1 MISMRHL
8 RWGFCQSAVGA
19 LLTCLLLAPLT
30 KADPNDFSQE
40 EIDFF
45 ESKIRPALIKHC
57 YVCHSSRADEIQG
70 ELRLDS
76 QAGWQAGGASGPVI
90 VPGRPEESLFIAAI
104 RHVAGVAN
112 MPPKQKLPATVV
124 EDFEAWVRL
133 GAPDPRTASVAH
145 PDNDLGED
153 VASTHWAFQPPR
165 VTPVPSRP
173 GQTWTATDLDRYVL
187 SRLEGKGVQPAEIA
201 DRATLMRRLYFD
213 LVGLPPTFEAIQAFV
228 GNDAPDAYL
237 QLVNTL
243 LESPQFGE
251 RWARHWMDVARF
263 ADTRGYVFT
272 AERKYTDAFK
282 YRDWLIKAFNDDLPY
297 DRFLKLQMAA
307 DRLVEATDAE
317 QLAAMG
323 FLTLGRRF
331 LNNMHDII
339 DDRIDVVTRG
349 TMALTVSCSRCHDH
363 KYDPIPTADYYA
375 LYGVFASSHEPND
388 APAPLRLVD
397 AQVVNVGVFVRG
409 NPGNRGAAV
418 PRRFLSLLAGPKA
431 TPFRDGSGRLEMAE
445 AIVNPQN
452 PLTARVLVNRVWGH
466 LFGAGLVT
474 TPSDFGVRSD
484 SPAQPEALDYLA
496 LQFVQEGWSVKQ
508 LIRRIVLSSVYR
520 QRSDE
525 GSPAQQI
532 DPENRLFWRMNRRR
546 KDFEAM
552 RDGILAVA
560 GNLDKTIGGPS
571 VNIVGKDYAPRRT
584 LYGFIDRQ
592 NLPGI
597 FRTFDFAGPDT
608 HAPKRYE
615 TTVPQQALFLLNSPF
630 AMQQAEVLGN
640 RVKTP
645 DDMITIDNLYRAVLG
660 RLPDAA
666 ERQLAGSF
674 LDKARARDAGPTIPQ
689 SPWKFGYGGL
699 NAEETSIG
707 EFAELPYW
715 NGEAWQGGEKI
726 PDSKLGW
733 VNLRAAGGHPG
744 AGPTR
749 AAMRRWTAYFE
760 GEIVIQGALV
770 HSEKPGDGVRG
781 RIVSSRHGV
790 LGDWSVHD
798 GRQVTAVTRLRVGVG
813 DTIDFVVDS
822 RASTDCDSHLWKVDI
837 SGHFQGERRTWN
849 SQQGFHGPL
858 PPPLQPVVRLAQ
870 VLLLSNEFQFVD

>member
-8 RWGFCQSAVGA
+8 RWGFCQIAVGA

-30 KADPNDFSQE
+30 KAAPTDFSQE

-76 QAGWQAGGASGPVI
+76 QAGWQAGGVSGTVI
-90 VPGRPEESLFIAAI
+90 VPGRPEKSLFIAAI
-104 RHVAGVAN
+104 RHTAGVAN
-112 MPPKQKLPATVV
+112 MPPKQKLPAAVV

-133 GAPDPRTASVAH
+133 GAPDPRTASTAH
-145 PDNDLGED
+145 PNNDLGED
-153 VASTHWAFQPPR
+153 VASTHWAFQPPQ
-165 VTPVPSRP
+165 VTPVPSMP
-173 GQTWTATDLDRYVL
+173 GQTWSTTDLDRYVL

-213 LVGLPPTFEAIQAFV
+213 LVGLPPTFEAIQDFV

-282 YRDWLIKAFNDDLPY
+282 YRDWLIQAFNADLPY

-375 LYGVFASSHEPND
+375 LYGVFASSHEPNN

-484 SPAQPEALDYLA
+484 APAQPEALDYLA
-496 LQFVQEGWSVKQ
+496 LQFVQEGWSVKH

-532 DPENRLFWRMNRRR
+532 DPENRFFWRMNRRR

-608 HAPKRYE
+608 HAPKRHE

-645 DDMITIDNLYRAVLG
+645 DDMTTIDNLYRAVLG
-660 RLPDAA
+660 RSPDAA
-666 ERQLAGSF
+666 ERQLAGAF
-674 LDKARARDAGPTIPQ
+674 LDKARARDARPSIPQ

-699 NAEETSIG
+699 NEEENGIR

-726 PDSKLGW
+726 PDPKLGW
-733 VNLRAAGGHPG
+733 LNLRAAGGHPG

-749 AAMRRWTAYFE
+749 AAIRRWTAYCE

-770 HSEKPGDGVRG
+770 HSEKRGDGVRG

-798 GRQVTAVTRLRVGVG
+798 RRQVTAVTRLRVEVG

-822 RASTDCDSHLWKVDI
+822 RASTDYDSHLWKVDI
-837 SGHFQGERRTWN
+837 SGHFHGVRRTWN
-849 SQQGFHGPL
+849 SQKGFHGPL
-858 PPPLQPVVRLAQ
+858 PPQLQPVVRLAQ

>member
-8 RWGFCQSAVGA
+8 RWGFCQIAVGA

-30 KADPNDFSQE
+30 KADSTDFSQE

-76 QAGWQAGGASGPVI
+76 QAGWQAGGVSGTVI
-90 VPGRPEESLFIAAI
+90 VPGRPEKSLFIAAI
-104 RHVAGVAN
+104 RHTAGVAN
-112 MPPKQKLPATVV
+112 MPPKQKLPAAVV

-133 GAPDPRTASVAH
+133 GAPDPRTASTAH
-145 PDNDLGED
+145 PNNDLGED
-153 VASTHWAFQPPR
+153 VASTHWAFQPPQ
-165 VTPVPSRP
+165 VTPVPSMP
-173 GQTWTATDLDRYVL
+173 GQTWSTTDLDRYVL

-213 LVGLPPTFEAIQAFV
+213 LVGLPPTFEAIQDFV

-282 YRDWLIKAFNDDLPY
+282 YRDWLIQAFNADLPY

-375 LYGVFASSHEPND
+375 LYGVFASSHEPNN

-484 SPAQPEALDYLA
+484 APAQPEALDYLA
-496 LQFVQEGWSVKQ
+496 LQFVQEGWSVKH

-532 DPENRLFWRMNRRR
+532 DPENRFFWRMNRRR

-608 HAPKRYE
+608 HAPKRHE

-645 DDMITIDNLYRAVLG
+645 DDMTTIDNLYRAVLS
-660 RLPDAA
+660 RLPDDA
-666 ERQLAGSF
+666 ERQLAGAF
-674 LDKARARDAGPTIPQ
+674 LDKARARDARPTIPQ

-699 NAEETSIG
+699 NEEENGIR
-707 EFAELPYW
+707 EFAEFPYW

-726 PDSKLGW
+726 PDPKLGW
-733 VNLRAAGGHPG
+733 LNLRAAGGHPG

-749 AAMRRWTAYFE
+749 AAIRRWTAYCE

-770 HSEKPGDGVRG
+770 HSEKRGDGVRG

-798 GRQVTAVTRLRVGVG
+798 RRQVTAVTRLRVEVG

-822 RASTDCDSHLWKVDI
+822 RTSTDYDSHLWKVDI
-837 SGHFQGERRTWN
+837 SGHFHGVRRTWN
-849 SQQGFHGPL
+849 SQKGFHGPL
-858 PPPLQPVVRLAQ
+858 PPQLQPVVRLAQ